1 MTIRRIPRWH
11 VAAAFAAILTL
22 ISLTPA
28 IQAEADEDMWS
39 DEPTEMRQRP
49 GLSDERAEEFLDRL
63 AELHPERA
71 AELRKLREDNP
82 DQFGKEIRQAFAERH
97 HVGDRRGGEF
107 RGQGRSGE
115 RPGRRTGRRDSEHS
129 GRRTGPG
136 LMRDKPGADG
146 QRERGAGHSGRGER
160 WRQHFERRHDEYIE
174 WLDKNFPEE
183 AGKLA
188 RLREREPEDLE
199 EYIRQVI
206 DSRDKFGE
214 IMEAEERNPELA
226 EVLKED
232 FEIKREREI
241 LLEKIRSAKGK
252 QSGKLNKQLE
262 ELVNRRFD
270 LIVRKKQ
277 LRYEHL
283 LRRLERLQKEVR
295 RREADVEKMKNK
307 KPQLIKER
315 LEELTGRSEKINW
328 D

>member
-1 MTIRRIPRWH
+1 MTIRKIPRWH

-39 DEPTEMRQRP
+39 DEPTEMRRRP
-49 GLSDERAEEFLDRL
+49 GLSDERVEEFLDRL

-71 AELRKLREDNP
+71 EELRKLRQDDPE
-82 DQFGKEIRQAFAERH
+82 QFGKEIHQAFAERH
-97 HVGDRRGGEF
+97 HVGDRRGGDF
-107 RGQGRSGE
+107 RGQGRNGE
-115 RPGRRTGRRDSEHS
+115 RSGRRDGERS

-136 LMRDKPGADG
+136 LMRDKPGAGG
-146 QRERGAGHSGRGER
+146 QREREAGHSSRGER
-160 WRQHFERRHDEYIE
+160 WRQHIERRHDEYIE
-174 WLDKNFPEE
+174 WLEKNFPEE
-183 AGKLA
+183 AGRLA

-214 IMEAEERNPELA
+214 IMEAEENNPELA

-252 QSGKLNKQLE
+252 QIGKLNKQLE

-277 LRYEHL
+277 LQYEHL
-283 LRRLERLQKEVR
+283 LRRLERLQQEVR
-295 RREADVEKMKNK
+295 RREAEVEKMKNK

-315 LEELTGRSEKINW
+315 LEALTSRAEKINW